1 MTCSFIIHMPASTE
15 RRPLVEALVEALPE
29 AQVIDAVVGRD
40 LPDHERTAATGENL
54 FTPHFPFGLQAGEL
68 GCFLSHRKV
77 WQLLVDSDHPFA
89 VISEDDIAA
98 DEGFDEVLAL
108 ALSEATKDSLIR
120 FPIKNREVPQK
131 IIAQSGQICLFRPAV
146 LGLTTGMYIIG
157 RDAAARLLERS
168 QKIDRPIDVWLQ
180 MRWLTGVDSLTLWP
194 SHIRSAASEHGGS
207 SIQSRK
213 SRLSQIKRSWHRM
226 RYRNAIKK
234 LSIST

>member
-15 RRPLVEALVEALPE
+15 RLPLVDALVAALPE
-29 AQVIDAVVGRD
+29 AQVIDAVVGSE
-40 LPDHERTAATGENL
+40 LPDHERAAATGENL
-54 FTPHFPFGLQAGEL
+54 FTPHYPFGLQAGEV

-89 VISEDDIAA
+89 VIAEDDIAV
-98 DEGFDEVLAL
+98 DEGFHEVLAL

-120 FPIKNREVPQK
+120 FPIKKREVPQK
-131 IIAQSGQICLFRPAV
+131 VIAQSGQIALFRPAV
-146 LGLTTGMYIIG
+146 LGLTTGMYLIG

-168 QKIDRPIDVWLQ
+168 QRLDRPVDVWLQ

-194 SHIRSAASEHGGS
+194 SHVRSAAPEHGGS

-213 SRLSQIKRSWHRM
+213 SRLSQIKRSWQRM

-234 LSIST
+234 LSLST